1 MGRHHLPV
9 ARTAELMADAFGAP
23 VSTGWLASLQPRA
36 KKLLEPFLEAAR
48 ARVRHAG
55 VAHFD
60 ETGARVQGKL
70 AWVHVASTGAVTLLH
85 LAPARSGGSIEA
97 GGILGHG
104 FNGVAVHAGLPA
116 YRRYPVRHG
125 LCNAHHLRELAG
137 IAEAGG
143 QDWPLRMAD
152 LLVEML
158 VAVDGAKAAGKTSL
172 NKWVLRG
179 YRRRYRR
186 LIARGVGLNPL
197 PPPTGKRGRPAMGP
211 VRSLLKRLD
220 TYEDDVLRFAHDF
233 TGSSRFVVNDGE
245 PGKVEANNTSI
256 KNIKRTG
263 RGFVNGANYTTRIML
278 AKRRQNSGGSCIA
291 IAVFT
296 TNREEPACCLS

>member
-179 YRRRYRR
+179 RRRRYRR

-233 TGSSRFVVNDGE
+233 TVSFDNNHAERDVRMVKLQQKVSGSWRSWEGAEAFLAVRSYVGTARKQ
-245 PGKVEANNTSI
+245 GKNA
-256 KNIKRTG
+256 G
-263 RGFVNGANYTTRIML
+263 GALRDLFCGNPWI
-278 AKRRQNSGGSCIA
+278 
-291 IAVFT
+291 
-296 TNREEPACCLS
+296 PATP